1 MSVRVAIQVGHQDVA
16 TATSPKQQCFSR
28 RQWLPAI
35 ATQLGQQVPQRNGKL
50 YEADYQ
56 HLVANNNDVE
66 LPGVERDQTKL
77 GPTQK

>member
-1 MSVRVAIQVGHQDVA
+1 MA
-16 TATSPKQQCFSR
+16 T
-28 RQWLPAI
+28 AI

-66 LPGVERDQTKL
+66 LPGVERDQT
-77 GPTQK
+77 GPHNKESKESRQHLTSTLSQH